1 MGDKNEIMSV
11 ASTLQMFM
19 SNVRSNDKMKLA
31 KAKEFEKLVSI
42 IIKINLETEKA
53 FCGTATI
60 TVKRFVRSLVQ
71 SADVTSNIPDE

>member
-1 MGDKNEIMSV
+1 
-11 ASTLQMFM
+11 
-19 SNVRSNDKMKLA
+19 MKLA

-53 FCGTATI
+53 FHGTATI

>member
-1 MGDKNEIMSV
+1 
-11 ASTLQMFM
+11 MFM

-53 FCGTATI
+53 FHGTATI